1 MSSSQSAQPRPPS
14 GSPRWASH
22 GIWIS
27 DVVRLLFTWALS
39 FVALLLTA
47 DLLDGF
53 TYTSWLPLLAA
64 AAVTGLLGVVV
75 RPILVG
81 VTAAI
86 GWVAVAVATLFGQ
99 ALVMQLAMDVIP
111 GASFASFE
119 TAVAAAWLSAVF
131 GTVLLWLVSAG
142 TDESFTAALLRIRP
156 GKPDDELDGVV
167 FVQLDGVSFPVMQW
181 ALQAGNMPTLRRWVD
196 RSSHSLHEWTVQL
209 PCTTPASQQAIL
221 HGTAV
226 GGPKSEAKRS

>member
-1 MSSSQSAQPRPPS
+1 MSSSQSVQPRPTR
-14 GSPRWASH
+14 GSKWRASH

-167 FVQLDGVSFPVMQW
+167 FIQLDGVSFPVM
-181 ALQAGNMPTLRRWVD
+181 
-196 RSSHSLHEWTVQL
+196 
-209 PCTTPASQQAIL
+209 
-221 HGTAV
+221 
-226 GGPKSEAKRS
+226 